1 MGTFLYKIFLE
12 NGILVGGL
20 SRSHKRKGIMIFTLL
35 VASTVVLLEN

>member
-20 SRSHKRKGIMIFTLL
+20 FLSHKRKSIMIFTSL
-35 VASTVVLLEN
+35 VASTVVLLVN